1 MYNIK
6 LKHQSHY
13 DFLRKKQNDLRYSN
27 PRPSGC
33 MLDLRPPRN
42 QLDVGSGIKDCV
54 GYISLNAEDIQM
66 HYGLILSS
74 IIFVWKDDIM

>member
-1 MYNIK
+1 MVQI
-6 LKHQSHY
+6 LRRY
-13 DFLRKKQNDLRYSN
+13 DQDAAL
-27 PRPSGC
+27 
-33 MLDLRPPRN
+33 LDKFVVINSSQYRN